1 MPFLLDELKTIF
13 VEPSTAQRKI
23 IEKNL
28 REIGLQDITWVTS
41 GREAL
46 ALIAQQQVD
55 MIISAMYL
63 EDMTGTDLI
72 LRIRTGNNNR
82 DVPYIL
88 ISSETQYR
96 YLEPIRQAGA
106 IAILS
111 KPYEKEHLEKALFA
125 ALDYF
130 EQDELHL
137 RNIDLDDVKVLLV
150 DDSDIS
156 RRHMRHILNNIGLES
171 VVEAEDGAQGLA
183 QLNKQYFDLV
193 ITDLYMPVMDGKEMV
208 EHIRKESE
216 QSSVPILMVSSES
229 DESRL
234 ASVREAG
241 ISAICDK
248 PFEPA
253 TVKQL
258 IERILNK

>member
-13 VEPSTAQRKI
+13 IEPSTAQHKI

-28 REIGLQDITWVTS
+28 REIGLTDIIWVTH

-46 ALIAQQQVD
+46 DVMKEQHVD
-55 MIISAMYL
+55 MVISAMYL

-72 LRIRTGNNNR
+72 LRIRTGDINR

-111 KPYEKEHLEKALFA
+111 KPFEKEHLEKALFA

-130 EQDELHL
+130 DQDELNL
-137 RNIDLDDVKVLLV
+137 KNIDLDDVKVLLV

-171 VVEAEDGAQGLA
+171 VVEAADGRQGID
-183 QLNKQYFDLV
+183 QVNKQYFDLI

-208 EHIRKESE
+208 EHIRNESE
-216 QSSVPILMVSSES
+216 QSSVPILMVSSEH

-241 ISAICDK
+241 VSAICDK

-253 TVKQL
+253 TVKKL

>member
-13 VEPSTAQRKI
+13 VEPSLAQHKI

-28 REIGLQDITWVTS
+28 REIGLKDIIWVKH

-46 ALIAQQQVD
+46 DIMSRQEVD
-55 MIISAMYL
+55 MVISAMHL
-63 EDMTGTDLI
+63 DDMTGTDLI
-72 LRIRTGNNNR
+72 LRIRTGNVNR

-88 ISSETQYR
+88 ISSETQYQF
-96 YLEPIRQAGA
+96 LEPIRQAGA

-111 KPYEKEHLEKALFA
+111 KPYEKDHLEKALFA

-130 EQDELHL
+130 EQDELNL
-137 RNIDLDDVKVLLV
+137 KNVDLDDVKVLLV

-156 RRHMRHILNNIGLES
+156 RRHMRHILDNIGLEN
-171 VVEAEDGAQGLA
+171 VVEAADGRQGLE
-183 QLNKQYFDLV
+183 QINKQYFDLV

-208 EHIRKESE
+208 EHIRNESE
-216 QSSVPILMVSSES
+216 QSSVPILMVSSER

-258 IERILNK
+258 IERILNR